1 MSGTHEPRREIDAV
15 SVAVA
20 PRADRS
26 LAETILDPERLAA
39 LRATGLLDSEVEEVF
54 DRLTRLA
61 VKLLGVP
68 AAFISLVDENRDFY
82 KSACGFGEPLES
94 AREMTGRT
102 FCHYAIQSEE
112 PLVIDD
118 TEGDPAYR
126 AVPTAMSLGV
136 GAYVGVP
143 LVIDGNKAL
152 GSFCAIDMKPRQWT
166 PREVEVLTELAA
178 SAKREIELR
187 LATQAERS
195 ARIEAEKARRTAEE
209 ANASKSTFLA
219 MMSHE
224 LRTPL
229 NAIGGYADLIDFG
242 IHGPVT
248 PAQSDALGR
257 IKRSSKHLLGLINNV
272 LNFSK
277 VEAGQISYTIETVAV
292 GPLVR
297 DTEAMIKPQMIAS
310 GLRYHSDGGDDVL
323 AVRADPEKLRQIVL
337 NLLTNSLKFTES
349 GGEITVEWGETGP
362 TERSFEPMVYLRVR
376 DTGAGIEHSKLQ
388 SIFEPFVQVDEGL
401 RRTNDGVGLGLA
413 ISRLLAR
420 EMSGELVAESE
431 LGRGSTFTLTLPRA

>member
-1 MSGTHEPRREIDAV
+1 MPGTEKQKEDQRAIT
-15 SVAVA
+15 VALA
-20 PRADRS
+20 PRADKS
-26 LAETILDPERLAA
+26 LRETIRDPERLAA
-39 LRATGLLDSEVEEVF
+39 LRETGLLDSEVEEVF

-82 KSACGFGEPLES
+82 KSSSGFGEPLAS
-94 AREMTGRT
+94 SRELTGRT

-112 PLVIDD
+112 PLVIED
-118 TEGDPAYR
+118 TLGDPMYR
-126 AVPTAMSLGV
+126 DVPTVKSLGV

-143 LVIDGNKAL
+143 LVMDGGKAI
-152 GSFCAIDMKPRQWT
+152 GSFCAIDMKARHWT
-166 PREVEVLTELAA
+166 PREVEVLRELAA

-187 LATQAERS
+187 LATRAERK
-195 ARIEAEKARRTAEE
+195 ARLEAERARRTAEE
-209 ANASKSTFLA
+209 ANASKGTFLA

-248 PAQSDALGR
+248 PAQSDALGK

-277 VEAGQISYTIETVAV
+277 VESGQLNYNIETVAIEA
-292 GPLVR
+292 LLR
-297 DTEAMIKPQMIAS
+297 DTEAMVRPQMIAS
-310 GLRYHSDGGDDVL
+310 GLRYRSEICHEAL
-323 AVRADPEKLRQIVL
+323 AVRADPEKTRQIVL
-337 NLLTNSLKFTES
+337 NLLTNSLKFTAS
-349 GGEITVEWGETGP
+349 GGEIVVECGEVSH
-362 TERSFEPMVYLRVR
+362 TERSLERMVFLRVT
-376 DTGAGIEHSKLQ
+376 DTGVGIESSKLE

-420 EMSGELVAESE
+420 EMSGELVATSE
-431 LGRGSTFTLTLPRA
+431 IGCGSTFTLTLPRA

>member
-1 MSGTHEPRREIDAV
+1 MAGTEDRKRETDAI

-26 LAETILDPERLAA
+26 LGEAIRDPERLAA

-82 KSACGFGEPLES
+82 KSACGFGEALDS

-118 TEGDPAYR
+118 TEGDPVYR
-126 AVPTAMSLGV
+126 EIPTVKSLGV

-152 GSFCAIDMKPRQWT
+152 GSFCAIDLKPRQWT

-187 LATQAERS
+187 LATKAERD
-195 ARIEAEKARRTAEE
+195 ARIEAEEARRAAEE
-209 ANASKSTFLA
+209 ANASKSMFLA

-248 PAQSDALGR
+248 PAQSDALGK

-277 VEAGQISYTIETVAV
+277 VEAGQISYTIETVPV

-297 DTEAMIKPQMIAS
+297 ETEAMIKPQMIAS
-310 GLRYHSDGGDDVL
+310 GLRYRSDGDDLL
-323 AVRADPEKLRQIVL
+323 AVRADPEKLRQIIL

-349 GGEITVEWGETGP
+349 GGEITVEWGEIGS
-362 TERSFEPMVYLRVR
+362 TERSFEQMAYLRVR
-376 DTGAGIEHSKLQ
+376 DTGAGIDKSKLQ